1 MNNMKNIEE
10 NSDAIKDN
18 MTDITLNSDNVL
30 NNK

>member
-1 MNNMKNIEE
+1 MKNIDE

-18 MTDITLNSDNVL
+18 MMDITVNSDNVL

>member
-1 MNNMKNIEE
+1 MKNIDE

-18 MTDITLNSDNVL
+18 MTDITVNSDNVL